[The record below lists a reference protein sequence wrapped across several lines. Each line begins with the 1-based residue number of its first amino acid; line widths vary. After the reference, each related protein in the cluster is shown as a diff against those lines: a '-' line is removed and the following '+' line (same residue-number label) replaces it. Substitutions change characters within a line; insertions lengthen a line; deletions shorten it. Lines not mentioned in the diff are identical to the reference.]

1 MFMSETYNNEAT
13 TIEAHADY
21 ISTVVSGE
29 HSHSKTSAIIAVY
42 DISTMRVFVRYKTES
57 YSKGI

>member
-13 TIEAHADY
+13 TVKVDAGY

-42 DISTMRVFVRYKTES
+42 GVPTMRVFVRYKTES
-57 YSKGI
+57 HS